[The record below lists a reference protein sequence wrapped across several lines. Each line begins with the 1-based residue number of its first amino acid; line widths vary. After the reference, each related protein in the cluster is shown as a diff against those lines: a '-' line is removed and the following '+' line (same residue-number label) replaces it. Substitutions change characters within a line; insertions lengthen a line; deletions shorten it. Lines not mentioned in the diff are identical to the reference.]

1 MKTLII
7 ESIKDI
13 TIAIALGVIGLYI
26 INLHTE
32 INILKQDLKN
42 HEYWIRETLKH
53 TTK

>member
-1 MKTLII
+1 MKILII

-13 TIAIALGVIGLYI
+13 TIAISLGVIGLYI

-32 INILKQDLKN
+32 IKTLKQDLKY
-42 HEYWIRETLKH
+42 HEYWIRETLKE